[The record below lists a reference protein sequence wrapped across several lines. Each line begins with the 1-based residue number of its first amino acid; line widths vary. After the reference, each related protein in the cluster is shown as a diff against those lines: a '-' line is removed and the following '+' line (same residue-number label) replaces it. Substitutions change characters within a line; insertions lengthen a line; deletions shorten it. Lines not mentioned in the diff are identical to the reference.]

1 MHVSSGWI
9 VNLQWHAQPGRIGNS
24 VVASRVL
31 VSRFASRKN
40 GRKRTER
47 VGKVWGGVAEVHCTY
62 VPMVDHSSLPFFCSP
77 VFSSPAFFFFF
88 LTWNCRVGRI
98 EWKSGTWYG
107 GWGIHCFLTGVL
119 HCLFW
124 VRIIGLFERDLCI
137 IVRQESNE
145 KLVKGKK
152 YEISIR
158 KIVNFFFQR
167 IQ

>member
-1 MHVSSGWI
+1 MYRWSI
-9 VNLQWHAQPGRIGNS
+9 TRAFPFLL
-24 VVASRVL
+24 SRL
-31 VSRFASRKN
+31 FISR
-40 GRKRTER
+40 
-47 VGKVWGGVAEVHCTY
+47 
-62 VPMVDHSSLPFFCSP
+62 
-77 VFSSPAFFFFF
+77 FFFF

-145 KLVKGKK
+145 KLVKSKK

-158 KIVNFFFQR
+158 KIVNFFSKNSIECLYRSCNYLKNFSKLYCFNLFNCL
-167 IQ
+167 ITFYWISNSDWKYGLFIF